1 MAKAGRNAPCP
12 CGSGKKYKKC
22 CLQKDQERS
31 PSMSTTAPPSAGRSP
46 ETAAN
51 VLSQLSPYVVA
62 KIFESSDEFARLK
75 RRNPTKASLFWTP
88 GRVASLETEEIL
100 ARLREL
106 GIDPSR
112 EVYLEL
118 ARNRTCAWDLSG
130 LWRQKIG
137 TRLPR
142 HEKDFLGVAACEL
155 WKRYCP
161 ERPSVEMLD
170 DWMQEGYSLVMD
182 GQGAQA
188 CDRWSTVWKIIHSRF
203 GSQMRTCDP
212 AAVVFD
218 GTQGLYNWV
227 QDFALELHNA
237 ALHDVRYAEMG
248 IGLCQAVLA
257 QFPDEDELFHV
268 NFRADLGEFYYLADR
283 AKEGERVLL
292 GLIRNYPD
300 HAAGYAR
307 FAEILAYGAR
317 RDDVPP
323 DPPRAQALL
332 ESALARP
339 VSNAADY
346 DLQKRLDELR
356 NPRKDAAGQ
365 DPQILP

>member
-1 MAKAGRNAPCP
+1 M
-12 CGSGKKYKKC
+12 
-22 CLQKDQERS
+22 S
-31 PSMSTTAPPSAGRSP
+31 PTPLPSAGRSP
-46 ETAAN
+46 ETAAD
-51 VLSQLSPYVVA
+51 VLSQMSPYVVA
-62 KIFESSDEFARLK
+62 KIFEASDEFARLK
-75 RRNPTKASLFWTP
+75 RHDPAKASLFWTP
-88 GRVASLETEEIL
+88 GRVATLETKEIL
-100 ARLREL
+100 ARLRKL

-112 EVYLEL
+112 EAYLEQ
-118 ARNRTCAWDLSG
+118 ARNRTCAWDISE
-130 LWRQKIG
+130 LWHEKIG
-137 TRLPR
+137 ARLLPR
-142 HEKDFLGVAACEL
+142 PEKDFLGAAACEL

-170 DWMQEGYSLVMD
+170 DWMQEGYSLMMD
-182 GQGAQA
+182 GQEAQA
-188 CDRWSTVWKIIHSRF
+188 CDRWSTVWEIIGSRF
-203 GSQMRTCDP
+203 GSEMRTCDR

-218 GTQGLYNWV
+218 ETQGLYNWV

-237 ALHDVRYAEMG
+237 ALDDVRYAEMG
-248 IGLCQAVLA
+248 IGLCQAVLD
-257 QFPDEDELFHV
+257 QFPDEDQLFHV

-292 GLIRNYPD
+292 DLIRDYPD

-317 RDDVPP
+317 REEVPS
-323 DPPRAQALL
+323 DPPRALALL

-356 NPRKDAAGQ
+356 NSREDAAGE
-365 DPQILP
+365 DPQIVP